1 MLVAESLMLA
11 ASLFLSSTVPDN
23 SCRDARLKIVAAVV
37 ISTLRNSRRTFA
49 RRSSSLISVSARGDT
64 PSQGHP

>member
-49 RRSSSLISVSARGDT
+49 QRSSSSSLPWVRARILLRA
-64 PSQGHP
+64 HP

>member
-1 MLVAESLMLA
+1 MLA

-64 PSQGHP
+64 PSREHP